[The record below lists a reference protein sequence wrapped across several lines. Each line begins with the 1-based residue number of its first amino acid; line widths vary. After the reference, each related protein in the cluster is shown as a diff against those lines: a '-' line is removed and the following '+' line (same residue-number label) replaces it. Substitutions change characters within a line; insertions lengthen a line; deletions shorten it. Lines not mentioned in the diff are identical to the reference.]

1 MADYYE
7 CVRTDKL
14 RLKGGSNRPKRK
26 RNKFTTDDEAA
37 TAAKTEKTTEKKVA
51 LVSLD
56 DGIEEEGDDVEPPTK
71 VVRSY
76 EDYLTPAEKK
86 YRARLAQREKE
97 LIQKLAAQSHRE
109 RVEAFNVKLEKEP
122 NHFDIPKVGPG

>member
-26 RNKFTTDDEAA
+26 RNKFTTDDEG
-37 TAAKTEKTTEKKVA
+37 TTRKEKKVA

-56 DGIEEEGDDVEPPTK
+56 DGSIEEEGDDVEPPTK

-76 EDYLTPAEKK
+76 
-86 YRARLAQREKE
+86 
-97 LIQKLAAQSHRE
+97 
-109 RVEAFNVKLEKEP
+109 
-122 NHFDIPKVGPG
+122 

>member
-26 RNKFTTDDEAA
+26 RNKVTTDDED
-37 TAAKTEKTTEKKVA
+37 TTRKEKKVA

-56 DGIEEEGDDVEPPTK
+56 DGSIEEEGDDVEPPTK

-86 YRARLAQREKE
+86 YRARMAQREKE
-97 LIQKLAAQSHRE
+97 LIRKLAAQSHRE